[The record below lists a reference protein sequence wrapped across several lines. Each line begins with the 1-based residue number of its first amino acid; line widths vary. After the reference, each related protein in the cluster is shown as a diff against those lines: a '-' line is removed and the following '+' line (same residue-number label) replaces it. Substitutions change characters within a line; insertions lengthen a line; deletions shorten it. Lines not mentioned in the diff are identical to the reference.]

1 MLLIQQ
7 YAGNFSLAEEV
18 SVIVVALIA
27 LVVMW
32 PKRKR

>member
-7 YAGNFSLAEEV
+7 FAGNLSQAEILG
-18 SVIVVALIA
+18 VIVMAIVA

>member
-7 YAGNFSLAEEV
+7 YVCNLSLTEEV
-18 SVIVVALIA
+18 SVIVVVLIA